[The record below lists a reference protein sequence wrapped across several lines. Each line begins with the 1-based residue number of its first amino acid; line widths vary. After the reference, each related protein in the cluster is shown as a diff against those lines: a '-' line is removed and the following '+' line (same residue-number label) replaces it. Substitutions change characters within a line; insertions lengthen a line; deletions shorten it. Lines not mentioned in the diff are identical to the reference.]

1 MLGRL
6 LDLGTALAS
15 YLRVEDS
22 CGLFD
27 RRAAIA
33 LYAPSLGSTKSPR
46 TPALAFLGPL
56 HATGGEGEAAPAG
69 ASSGGPG
76 SQRRRQ
82 PGGRRTRQQNKRAR
96 GIGVRRKLELLRPR
110 RTCKKIRRKSQLCLP
125 DGSLQHSLSSANG
138 GEEANHNPSFSR
150 ARALSGAGSAARPD
164 GAARLGG
171 VGERGVERAG
181 AARAPRQPAR
191 AVSGEGGGEQA
202 GAAAG

>member
-1 MLGRL
+1 L

-110 RTCKKIRRKSQLCLP
+110 RTWKKIRRKSQLCLP

-138 GEEANHNPSFSR
+138 GEEANHSR
-150 ARALSGAGSAARPD
+150 L
-164 GAARLGG
+164 LC
-171 VGERGVERAG
+171 
-181 AARAPRQPAR
+181 ARAPSQALAARQDLMKQLDLVAS
-191 AVSGEGGGEQA
+191 VSEVWNELELHA
-202 GAAAG
+202 HPDNPRER